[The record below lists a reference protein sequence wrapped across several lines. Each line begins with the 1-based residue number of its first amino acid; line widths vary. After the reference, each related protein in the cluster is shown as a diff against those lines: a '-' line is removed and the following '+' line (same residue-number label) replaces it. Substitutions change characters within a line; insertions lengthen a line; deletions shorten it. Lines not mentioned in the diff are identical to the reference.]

1 MSTKLRIVL
10 ITALVLIMGSAQ
22 AGFVPLDDY
31 AIRLHGEPGGLA
43 TEPANWL
50 HTWTPA
56 TSTLWVLN
64 GYMGLNWH
72 KVFSLEMW
80 ISGGTFNPST
90 TTVPADSWIGITP
103 IFDSGPP
110 SLILH
115 GFLAIEWEPYANGWH
130 YGFNGG
136 ICPQPDSE
144 QFNFGTLVAGGGQI
158 EAIDLRTTCVPGAC
172 VPEPG
177 SLLALATGICG
188 LTSTRILR
196 RRTKT

>member
-1 MSTKLRIVL
+1 MSTKLSIVL
-10 ITALVLIMGSAQ
+10 ITALALIMGSAQ

-31 AIRLHGEPGGLA
+31 AIRLHGAPGSLA

-50 HTWTPA
+50 HTWTP
-56 TSTLWVLN
+56 TTNTLWVLN
-64 GYMGLNWH
+64 GYMGQDWH

-80 ISGGTFNPST
+80 VSGGTFNPST
-90 TTVPADSWIGITP
+90 TTIPADSWIGITP
-103 IFDSGPP
+103 IFDGTAPP
-110 SLILH
+110 TIRH

-144 QFNFGTLVAGGGQI
+144 KFDFGTLVAGGGQI
-158 EAIDLRTTCVPGAC
+158 ESLDLRTTCVPGAC

-177 SLLALATGICG
+177 SLLALATWIMG
-188 LTSTRILR
+188 LGLR
-196 RRTKT
+196 KLYRKH